1 MRLIISDMQINVP
14 RGDILILNNG
24 KIKPCRGCFCC
35 WLKTPGRCA
44 LKDGYQNMGLLMGL
58 SCEVVIISECHFG
71 GYSSFVK
78 NVLDRSVS
86 YVSAL
91 FEIRKGIMRHKP
103 RYAGNLNMRVLF
115 YGAGGQEEKDAAREL
130 ARANA
135 ENLGAVLKEVS
146 FYKNERSVSEAPV

>member
-1 MRLIISDMQINVP
+1 M
-14 RGDILILNNG
+14 
-24 KIKPCRGCFCC
+24 
-35 WLKTPGRCA
+35 
-44 LKDGYQNMGLLMGL
+44 
-58 SCEVVIISECHFG
+58 VIISECHFG

>member
-1 MRLIISDMQINVP
+1 MRFKGRLPKHGASYGAFVGGGDYKRMSL
-14 RGDILILNNG
+14 RGIQRI
-24 KIKPCRGCFCC
+24 C
-35 WLKTPGRCA
+35 
-44 LKDGYQNMGLLMGL
+44 
-58 SCEVVIISECHFG
+58 
-71 GYSSFVK
+71 K

-115 YGAGGQEEKDAAREL
+115 YGAGGREEKDAAREL

-135 ENLGAVLKEVS
+135 ENLSAALKEVS
-146 FYKNERSVSEAPV
+146 FYKTKEAFWRRWYELRR